1 MLVCIKLSKSVIFTT
16 GICHYKNSCYNVIM
30 TTIKEIA
37 KISGFSP
44 STVSIVLSGK
54 SNERRISE
62 KTKLKILD
70 AARQLDYRVNVSAR
84 RLRANHGSNMMIS
97 VFMTMDQRVYMMTR
111 LLLSLQKAAA
121 ELGHSFEIVVHYY
134 KSGSL
139 RSFAESIELTHC
151 AIICNASEEDQRFL
165 EEAQFFV
172 PIVLYNRT
180 SKKYCAV
187 TTNFPHVGEMAAD
200 IFARRGHK
208 NAVLLDTI
216 TYFMGLRQCTA
227 KFTETAKKHGLAVTH
242 IHKDHN
248 MAGGYQGGIAIGEMH
263 PLPDCVFSM
272 SDTMSIGVLR
282 AFNRQGI
289 KIPEQI
295 ELISLGNDNP
305 ELGEYASVPMSAIH
319 IPVEVMAKECIR
331 LLFLQLDGSIDR
343 PYTSEVPVVYKCRE
357 TCGE

>member
-1 MLVCIKLSKSVIFTT
+1 
-16 GICHYKNSCYNVIM
+16 M

-54 SNERRISE
+54 SAERRISE

-111 LLLSLQKAAA
+111 LLLSLQQAAA
-121 ELGHSFEIVVHYY
+121 ELDHSFEIVVHYY
-134 KSGSL
+134 KSGFL
-139 RSFAESIELTHC
+139 RFFAESIELTNC

-187 TTNFPHVGEMAAD
+187 TTNFPHIGEMAAN

-208 NAVLLDTI
+208 HAVLLNTI
-216 TYFMGLRQCTA
+216 TYFAGLGQCTA
-227 KFTETAKKHGLAVTH
+227 QFTETAKKHGMSVTH

-248 MAGGYQGGIAIGEMH
+248 MTGGYQGGIAIGEMV

-272 SDTMSIGVLR
+272 SDTMSVGALR
-282 AFNRQGI
+282 AFGQQGI
-289 KIPEQI
+289 NIPQQI
-295 ELISLGNDNP
+295 ELISFGNDNP
-305 ELGEYASVPMSAIH
+305 ELGEYASVPISYIH
-319 IPVEVMAKECIR
+319 IPVEAMAKECVR
-331 LLFLQLDGSIDR
+331 LLFLQMDGSIEK
-343 PYTSEVPVVYKCRE
+343 PYTSEIPAAYKCRE
-357 TCGE
+357 SCGE

>member
-1 MLVCIKLSKSVIFTT
+1 
-16 GICHYKNSCYNVIM
+16 M
-30 TTIKEIA
+30 TTINEIA
-37 KISGFSP
+37 KASGFSP

-62 KTKLKILD
+62 KTKMKILD
-70 AARQLDYRVNVSAR
+70 AARRLDYRVNVSAR

-111 LLLSLQKAAA
+111 LLISLQQAAA
-121 ELGHSFEIVVHYY
+121 EFDQSFEIAVHYY

-139 RSFAESIELTHC
+139 HSFAESIELTNC

-165 EEAQFFV
+165 EESQFFV

-187 TTNFPHVGEMAAD
+187 TANFTHIGEMAAD

-208 NAVLLDTI
+208 HAVLLDTVS
-216 TYFMGLRQCTA
+216 YFMGMRQCTS
-227 KFTETAKKHGLAVTH
+227 KFIEMAKKYRMSVTH

-248 MAGGYQGGIAIGEMH
+248 MTGGYQGGIAISEMR

-272 SDTMSIGVLR
+272 ADAMSIGAIS
-282 AFNRQGI
+282 AFNQRGI

-305 ELGEYASVPMSAIH
+305 ELDEYASVPISAIH
-319 IPVEVMAKECIR
+319 IPVETMAKECIR
-331 LLFLQLDGSIDR
+331 LLFLQLDGSIVK
-343 PYTSEVPVVYKCRE
+343 PLTLEIPVFYKPRE
-357 TCGE
+357 SCGE

>member
-1 MLVCIKLSKSVIFTT
+1 
-16 GICHYKNSCYNVIM
+16 M

-54 SNERRISE
+54 SDERRISE
-62 KTKLKILD
+62 KTKSKILD

-84 RLRANHGSNMMIS
+84 RLRANHGSKVMVS

-111 LLLSLQKAAA
+111 LLISLQKAAA
-121 ELGHSFEIVVHYY
+121 ELNHPFEIVVHYY

-139 RSFAESIELTHC
+139 HSFAESIELTNC

-165 EEAQFFV
+165 EETPFFV
-172 PIVLYNRT
+172 PLVLYNRT

-187 TTNFPHVGEMAAD
+187 TTNFPHIGEMAAD

-208 NAVLLDTI
+208 HAVLLNTT
-216 TYFMGLRQCTA
+216 TYFMGLGQCTA
-227 KFTETAKKHGLAVTH
+227 QFAETAKKHGMSVTH

-248 MAGGYQGGIAIGEMH
+248 MAGGYQGGIDICEMY

-272 SDTMSIGVLR
+272 ADTMSVGALR
-282 AFNRQGI
+282 AFSQQAIR
-289 KIPEQI
+289 IPQQI
-295 ELISLGNDNP
+295 ELISFGNDNP
-305 ELGEYASVPMSAIH
+305 ELDEYASVSISAIQ
-319 IPVEVMAKECIR
+319 IPVEMMAKECIK
-331 LLFLQLDGSIDR
+331 LLFMQLDGSIGK
-343 PYTSEVPVVYKCRE
+343 PYTTEIPVIYQPRE
-357 TCGE
+357 SCGE